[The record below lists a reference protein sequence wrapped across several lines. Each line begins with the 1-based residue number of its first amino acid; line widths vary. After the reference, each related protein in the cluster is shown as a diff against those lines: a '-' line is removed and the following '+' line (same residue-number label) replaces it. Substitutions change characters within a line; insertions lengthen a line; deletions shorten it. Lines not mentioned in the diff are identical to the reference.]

1 MVRGVECMSVLISKG
16 LFGGEEYSEE
26 VLLKMF
32 IDLSADNFKAFLDS
46 IDKDSVIR
54 IVLLIHDLLSS
65 VNEYLETIPVL
76 KNTLMKIVTSKM
88 GKTSVNDDG
97 VKKEGFNPFGGG
109 IFG

>member
-1 MVRGVECMSVLISKG
+1 MSVLISKG

-76 KNTLMKIVTSKM
+76 KNTLMKIVTSKL
-88 GKTSVNDDG
+88 GKEENDKS
-97 VKKEGFNPFGGG
+97 VKKDGFNPFGKGG
-109 IFG
+109 IL